1 MSRQARLV
9 LVLVVMAVIA
19 VVALAI
25 VARQYSGV
33 SEPTRSVADLPP
45 HLSNSTLPVL
55 GPDRAPAPASSSTGA
70 TESVPRTVPRPTPSA
85 GDAAAIESVAE
96 VAVDPVV
103 ATQWP
108 GFVAGR
114 AAVKQWIEDNPTVAR
129 DIVDEATGFELGRER
144 ISMHTMKVMQIRV
157 TRGRAAIDAGLDE
170 DSYRAVR
177 EQYRLWKDGGDADPA
192 WERWYGGDPERAST
206 IDLGKYEVLDF

>member
-33 SEPTRSVADLPP
+33 SEPTRSVADLPQ

-55 GPDRAPAPASSSTGA
+55 APDRAPAPASSSTGA
-70 TESVPRTVPRPTPSA
+70 TESVPRTVPLPTPSA
-85 GDAAAIESVAE
+85 GDAAAIESVTE

-103 ATQWP
+103 ATQ
-108 GFVAGR
+108 
-114 AAVKQWIEDNPTVAR
+114 
-129 DIVDEATGFELGRER
+129 
-144 ISMHTMKVMQIRV
+144 
-157 TRGRAAIDAGLDE
+157 
-170 DSYRAVR
+170 
-177 EQYRLWKDGGDADPA
+177 
-192 WERWYGGDPERAST
+192 
-206 IDLGKYEVLDF
+206 